1 MLPQTN
7 GLQSRPKIFRHQAV
21 KETYLPGRKR
31 ANTGKRRVI
40 ASSEENGKS
49 KHSQLP
55 TTMNGKKRKPT
66 LDRRL
71 KVGQKGGQEPRGT
84 FSQAAIVELNG
95 RLSWNPFSY
104 RESKWTIC
112 CVLTGKFL
120 LAKKGLPKIPR
131 SQAISGAFI
140 VLIFV

>member
-1 MLPQTN
+1 MSGNNKNVTTDKWATVTSENIPPP
-7 GLQSRPKIFRHQAV
+7 GGKRDP
-21 KETYLPGRKR
+21 PGRKR

-40 ASSEENGKS
+40 VSSEENGKS

-84 FSQAAIVELNG
+84 FSQAAIAELNG
-95 RLSWNPFSY
+95 RLS
-104 RESKWTIC
+104 
-112 CVLTGKFL
+112 
-120 LAKKGLPKIPR
+120 
-131 SQAISGAFI
+131 
-140 VLIFV
+140 